1 MGEFGGVL
9 GPEEIC
15 AAYAG
20 VEQATTSEGSQI
32 AAVNCQNV
40 GHVMWGVAR
49 GVNRLNVSISNID
62 DVAISNEACRA
73 RQTTIAWCH
82 VLSVAEPSRGQ
93 PATDV
98 VVVNVSVEHMT
109 DRPTAFAYKTQ

>member
-1 MGEFGGVL
+1 MFST
-9 GPEEIC
+9 EEIC
-15 AAYAG
+15 AANAG

-40 GHVMWGVAR
+40 GDVMWGVAR
-49 GVNRLNVSISNID
+49 GVYRSNVSISNID
-62 DVAISNEACRA
+62 DVAISNEARSA

-82 VLSVAEPSRGQ
+82 ILGIAQPSRSQ

-109 DRPTAFAYKTQ
+109 DRPAAFAYKTE